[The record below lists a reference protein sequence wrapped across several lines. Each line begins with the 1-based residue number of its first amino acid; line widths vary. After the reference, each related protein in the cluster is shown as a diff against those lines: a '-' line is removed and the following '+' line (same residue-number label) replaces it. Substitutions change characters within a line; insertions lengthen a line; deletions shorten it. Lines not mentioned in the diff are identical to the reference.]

1 MNSVPPAYG
10 PSEGVRLDIAS
21 LQLVTANS
29 GSSLALIVDHDLGFL
44 MWLGDVFLEVGYQA
58 VPALHCRQALALA
71 RRVNLPVST
80 LVVNPEL
87 PGAGRIVA
95 ALAELNPGLRVIQ
108 ICNSAAHPDQANGNG
123 RTKPNGIHARFTL
136 QRPPPWEPVSRP
148 EWVAKIRKM
157 LPRTTADR
165 PAVPWY

>member
-29 GSSLALIVDHDLGFL
+29 GYSLALIVDHDLGFL

-108 ICNSAAHPDQANGNG
+108 ICNSAAHP
-123 RTKPNGIHARFTL
+123 
-136 QRPPPWEPVSRP
+136 
-148 EWVAKIRKM
+148 
-157 LPRTTADR
+157 
-165 PAVPWY
+165 